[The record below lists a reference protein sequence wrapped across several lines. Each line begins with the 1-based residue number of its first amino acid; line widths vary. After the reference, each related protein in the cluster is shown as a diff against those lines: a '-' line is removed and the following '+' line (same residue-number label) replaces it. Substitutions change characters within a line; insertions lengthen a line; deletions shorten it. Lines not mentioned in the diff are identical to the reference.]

1 MKALEKKHM
10 MIWGAITIVL
20 MGGSFYFGTSH
31 GKTVEQAT
39 MMQARSGMGGGMSGR
54 NRFGGGGNVIGDV
67 LSKDATSITVKT
79 RDGSSKIV
87 IYTGSTQILKTTAGA
102 IDDVAVGSTVMVQ
115 GTQNTDGSVTA
126 TSVAIRPSQQ
136 DTNNQKPQ

>member
-1 MKALEKKHM
+1 MKTLEKKHM
-10 MIWGAITIVL
+10 MVWVVITVVL
-20 MGGSFYFGTSH
+20 MGASFYAGSSH
-31 GKTVEQAT
+31 GKTAEQAT
-39 MMQARSGMGGGMSGR
+39 LMQARSGMNGGMGGR
-54 NRFGGGGNVIGDV
+54 NRFGGGGNVVGDV

-87 IYTGSTQILKTTAGA
+87 LYTGSTQILKTTAGV

-126 TSVAIRPSQQ
+126 TSVAIRPAQQ
-136 DTNNQKPQ
+136 DTNTEKPQ